1 MQIGALTSSAQV
13 QAKSTVSGN
22 KTTQKASIFSN
33 ALDSF
38 EKMMDKAKNMSMVEA
53 SKNNKR
59 EDGVVLVTEEWR
71 DMARKGDE
79 KTGEKY
85 QELVKEFGAEYIK
98 QLDKKF
104 GNGDG
109 VLTFDEYFKSE
120 VGDIPADS
128 PEDEVKE
135 MRDMIKVAFNRINLD
150 GNKYIDTKEMTALI
164 GAMDYDSDSRVDGCI
179 TIKDFM
185 GWSINLGEKGKN
197 FLDDLLKYNYESYF
211 GKN

>member
-1 MQIGALTSSAQV
+1 MQIGALTSGVEAQS
-13 QAKSTVSGN
+13 QTAVSVN
-22 KTTQKASIFSN
+22 RNTTKASIFSN

-38 EKMMDKAKNMSMVEA
+38 EKMTDKARNMTMVEA
-53 SKNNKR
+53 SKNDKR

-109 VLTFDEYFKSE
+109 VLTFDEYFNSE
-120 VGDIPADS
+120 VGDIPADA
-128 PEDEVKE
+128 PKDEVKE
-135 MRDMIKVAFNRINLD
+135 MKDMIKIAFNRINLD
-150 GNKYIDTKEMTALI
+150 GNKHIDAKEMTALLA
-164 GAMDYDSDSRVDGCI
+164 AMDYDDDSRVDGCI

-185 GWSINLGEKGKN
+185 GWSIQLGEKGKN